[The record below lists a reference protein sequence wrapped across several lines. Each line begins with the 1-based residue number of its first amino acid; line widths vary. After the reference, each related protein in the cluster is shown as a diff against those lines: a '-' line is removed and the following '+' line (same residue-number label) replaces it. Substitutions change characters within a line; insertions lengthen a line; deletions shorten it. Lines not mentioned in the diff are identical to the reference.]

1 MNKGLLGI
9 SATCFAGVAFALY
22 AQHMWDMQ
30 PCPWCIIQRMI
41 YIALGLITLV
51 TGLMPGKR
59 GSFSSIYPSRAWKIG
74 AWASLALAVLGV
86 GIAAY
91 QSLVAA
97 SQVSCNLTLAHKFI
111 SAVGL
116 DELAPEI
123 FKVRASCA
131 DAAHATLLGV
141 PFEIASGVL
150 FLILA
155 LWSIQIILRQRLR
168 R

>member
-1 MNKGLLGI
+1 
-9 SATCFAGVAFALY
+9 
-22 AQHMWDMQ
+22 
-30 PCPWCIIQRMI
+30 
-41 YIALGLITLV
+41 LITLV

-74 AWASLALAVLGV
+74 AWASLELAVLGV

-141 PFEIASGVL
+141 PFEIASGAL